1 MLRSDDGNNA
11 GSRFKANARYLCN
24 HGAVWRQSA
33 ALPHHFNE
41 FIKSIKRFC
50 GGGTHCEIVTD
61 FNSEPIES
69 RVGENLPASSSLQ
82 IGQVLT

>member
-1 MLRSDDGNNA
+1 MPRSADSDNA
-11 GSRFKANARYLCN
+11 CSRFKANTRYLCN
-24 HGAVWRQSA
+24 QGAVCRQSA

-41 FIKSIKRFC
+41 LIKSIKRFW

-82 IGQVLT
+82 IGQVFT

>member
-1 MLRSDDGNNA
+1 VLP
-11 GSRFKANARYLCN
+11 
-24 HGAVWRQSA
+24 
-33 ALPHHFNE
+33 PHHFNE
-41 FIKSIKRFC
+41 LKKSIKRFC

-69 RVGENLPASSSLQ
+69 RVGENFPASSSLQ